1 MIIKLFGGPLDGKWI
16 DVDDDATI
24 IHHLTRM
31 TRSVLDAAKPCDMLP
46 VAQYTVYRGQSCFE
60 PGRLWKFAVLAGTT
74 PTDAMAAES
83 HPRNR
88 PPRLIVHDEFDGR
101 GWPKRVKA

>member
-1 MIIKLFGGPLDGKWI
+1 MTILCFGGSLDGQW
-16 DVDDDATI
+16 VHADDNARCF
-24 IHHLTRM
+24 HYLPRM

-46 VAQYTVYRGQSCFE
+46 VVQYTVYRGQSCFE

-74 PTDAMAAES
+74 PTDAMAAAS